1 MDPRIDK
8 HLAPASMQGSD
19 ETIDVRRYIEAVR
32 RAKVLVAVLVI
43 TATMAAVVAS
53 SVLPKQYVATTRLV
67 LEDAPDA
74 LGPANTDA
82 IQRDLATTNTL
93 LATPQVFQAAAAR
106 IGGGITRSDLE
117 GHVTSTV
124 DDTAN
129 IIAVDA
135 TDGDPERAA
144 AIANGVSKTFISQ
157 RAKVE
162 RASLQRARDSLL
174 QEIEAL
180 QDKPNSGVQIS
191 AIRQRISELT
201 VALASSGSELQVAES
216 AEAPS
221 SPASPRPFRNGVLA
235 FVAALFLGILL
246 ALGRDMLVPRVG
258 GARDLSRL
266 TRLTVLAGVPYVRS
280 LLGRRRRYA
289 SAAEDEAYQT
299 LRAWVELELP
309 AEQAR
314 VLLLTSAVHSEGKTT
329 ATARLGQALSEAGYG
344 VLLVSADL
352 RRPTLH
358 QVFDVELGAG
368 TADIIE
374 DIARDPEAD
383 PVALIDRAI
392 VQLSPAGGGG
402 RGRGEL
408 SLLTSGT
415 SPEHA
420 VRSLTT
426 EVAHTFFG
434 GLRGVGFDYVLVDGP
449 PLLGIADSTVLAQE
463 ADDLLVI
470 ARLDRVTVENAVD
483 LRELLGRL
491 TTPVLGLI
499 VIGTPS
505 ETSPY
510 YLPRRTSPPSVARS
524 APTRP

>member
-1 MDPRIDK
+1 
-8 HLAPASMQGSD
+8 
-19 ETIDVRRYIEAVR
+19 
-32 RAKVLVAVLVI
+32 
-43 TATMAAVVAS
+43 
-53 SVLPKQYVATTRLV
+53 
-67 LEDAPDA
+67 
-74 LGPANTDA
+74 
-82 IQRDLATTNTL
+82 
-93 LATPQVFQAAAAR
+93 VFQAAADK
-106 IGGGITRSDLE
+106 IGGGISRAELE
-117 GHVTSTV
+117 DRVTSTV

-129 IIAVDA
+129 IIIVDA
-135 TDGDPERAA
+135 TDGDPQRAA
-144 AIANGVSKTFISQ
+144 TIANGVSKAFIT
-157 RAKVE
+157 
-162 RASLQRARDSLL
+162 QRARIERGRLERARNGLL
-174 QEIEAL
+174 REIEAL
-180 QDKPNSGVQIS
+180 QGQPSSGVQIG
-191 AIRQRISELT
+191 AVRERISELT
-201 VALASSGSELQVAES
+201 VALASSGSELQVAET

-246 ALGRDMLVPRVG
+246 ALGRDLLVPRIG

-299 LRAWVELELP
+299 LRAWVELQLP
-309 AEQAR
+309 AEQTR

-344 VLLVSADL
+344 VLLVSGDL

-358 QVFDVELGAG
+358 QIFGVELGIGA
-368 TADIIE
+368 ADIIE
-374 DIARDPEAD
+374 DIARDPKAD
-383 PVALIDRAI
+383 SATLIDRAV

-402 RGRGEL
+402 RSRGEF

-426 EVAHTFFG
+426 EVAHAFFD
-434 GLRGVGFDYVLVDGP
+434 GLRRVGFDYVLVDGP

-491 TTPVLGLI
+491 TTPALGLI

-510 YLPRRTSPPSVARS
+510 YLPRRTTPSSVARS
-524 APTRP
+524 TPTGP